1 MLCTILNLDKKLFYY
16 KGGEFQTDQA
26 WKHRAV
32 YHHGDYELIF
42 CLKGKL
48 YLTLNGQNLILNQHE
63 LLVVPPFYKMAG
75 YYDSPVGTDFYWL
88 HFLPQVKGQVVNL
101 SAEHVASQ
109 LAKIGHNKEHQSI
122 ILPLKFSVTNF
133 EEVTIL
139 IHQILAVSKTLPFL
153 DERNYL
159 TSALLIKLFMGT
171 IGGDG
176 RDDQLHVETI
186 KEWIRAHINANLTV
200 EEIALQN
207 SLSPDYLTRLF
218 KKVLGMTTLQYI
230 NRVKVETAKSLLIR
244 TNLPI
249 KEVAANS
256 FFSDTRTFMRRFKAL
271 TGLTPS
277 EYRHSNGS
285 VHHNNPHIDPQIPL
299 PKQIEDMIDYIPEN
313 GDLK

>member
-48 YLTLNGQNLILNQHE
+48 YLTLNGQNLILNPHE

-75 YYDSPVGTDFYWL
+75 YYDSPVETDFYWL

-109 LAKIGHNKEHQSI
+109 LTKIGHDKEHQSI
-122 ILPLKFSVTNF
+122 ILPLKFAVTNF

-176 RDDQLHVETI
+176 RDDQLHVEAI
-186 KEWIRAHINANLTV
+186 KEWIRAHISANLTV

-218 KKVLGMTTLQYI
+218 KRVLGMTTLQYI

-244 TNLPI
+244 TNLSI

-299 PKQIEDMIDYIPEN
+299 PKQIEDLIDYIPEN